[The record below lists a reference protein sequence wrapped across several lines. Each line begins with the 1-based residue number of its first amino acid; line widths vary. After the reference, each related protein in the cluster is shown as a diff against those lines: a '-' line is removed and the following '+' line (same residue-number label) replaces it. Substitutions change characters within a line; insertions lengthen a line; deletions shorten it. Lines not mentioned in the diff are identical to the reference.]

1 MMLYLM
7 LMLTSPASAGEVA
20 TEPDTSGIVQIPEET
35 TITLPGKKPFQV
47 KQFSYLLPESYYDKA
62 LISAKKLAIC
72 EPALDASAARVEKW
86 VEVSDKALEAC
97 SGQFDVDEATIETL
111 RSQVGTME
119 ARALAAETRLHDV
132 RTQRNT
138 AWAIT
143 GGLVLGAV
151 AVTAVAIG
159 G

>member
-1 MMLYLM
+1 MMLLIT
-7 LMLTSPASAGEVA
+7 LLLTSPASAGEV
-20 TEPDTSGIVQIPEET
+20 TSEPDTSGIVQIPEET

-47 KQFSYLLPESYYDKA
+47 TKFSYLLPESYYDKA
-62 LISAKKLAIC
+62 LVSAKKLAIC
-72 EPALDASAARVEKW
+72 EPALEASVERVEKW
-86 VEVSDKALEAC
+86 VEVSDKALDAC

-119 ARALAAETRLHDV
+119 ARALAAETRLRDV

-138 AWAIT
+138 AWAVT

-151 AVTAVAIG
+151 AVTAIAIG